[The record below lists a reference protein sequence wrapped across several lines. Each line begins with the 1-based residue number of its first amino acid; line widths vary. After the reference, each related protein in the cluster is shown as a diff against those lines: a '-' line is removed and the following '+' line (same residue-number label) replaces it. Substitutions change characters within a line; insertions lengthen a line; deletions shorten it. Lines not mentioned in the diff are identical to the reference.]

1 MAGERSILYIGN
13 RLTKHGFNPTT
24 IDLLSEKLGR
34 RYSIQTTSSAR
45 NSLGRLLDMLTS
57 VYRLRKQVDLV
68 LIDTYSTLAFYYA
81 FLSGALCKLLG
92 LKYVPILHGGDLP
105 ARLVSSSKMCRMLFG
120 RSYVNVSPSLF
131 LKDIFEG
138 QGYKVRHI
146 PNFIEIDNYPFRMR
160 SRTRPKLL
168 FVRSFH
174 KQYNPVLA
182 VRILKATLESFQD
195 STLCMVGP
203 DKDGS
208 LHAVTSTAKELRL
221 SDRLRITGGLSKK
234 EWTALS
240 VDYDFFINTTNYD
253 NMPVSVIEAMALG
266 MVVISTNVGGLPRI
280 IKHGVNGILVEPDNQ
295 AQFASWIKRI
305 VNNPALA
312 ESLSWGARRTAE
324 QFDWSRI
331 EPVWTELIDSA
342 RE

>member
-1 MAGERSILYIGN
+1 
-13 RLTKHGFNPTT
+13 
-24 IDLLSEKLGR
+24 
-34 RYSIQTTSSAR
+34 
-45 NSLGRLLDMLTS
+45 
-57 VYRLRKQVDLV
+57 
-68 LIDTYSTLAFYYA
+68 
-81 FLSGALCKLLG
+81 
-92 LKYVPILHGGDLP
+92 
-105 ARLVSSSKMCRMLFG
+105 
-120 RSYVNVSPSLF
+120 PSLF